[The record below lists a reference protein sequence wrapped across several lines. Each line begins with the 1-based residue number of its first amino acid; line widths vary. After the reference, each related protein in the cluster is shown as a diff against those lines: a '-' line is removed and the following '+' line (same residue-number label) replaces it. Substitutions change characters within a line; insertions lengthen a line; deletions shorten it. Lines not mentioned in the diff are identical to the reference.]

1 VSQKKSGKNSRME
14 NTLSELE
21 QLGPSDLIIY
31 INECIKHDFNK
42 LVQLLYRIDV
52 SEEKLKYILQLNPN
66 EDAAKLIA
74 AVIVERLAATKAA
87 RASFSTTKKIDSSA
101 SENNDQHDED
111 LERF

>member
-1 VSQKKSGKNSRME
+1 ME
-14 NTLSELE
+14 KTFSKLE
-21 QLGPSDLIIY
+21 QLGPNDLITY
-31 INECIKHDFNK
+31 INDCIQHDFNK

-74 AVIVERLAATKAA
+74 AVIIERLAATKAA
-87 RASFSTTKKIDSSA
+87 RASFSSTGKIDASA
-101 SENNDQHDED
+101 TEKNAQDEEE

>member
-1 VSQKKSGKNSRME
+1 ME
-14 NTLSELE
+14 KVLYEIE
-21 QLGPSDLIIY
+21 QLGPSDLIAY
-31 INECIKHDFNK
+31 INDCIQHDFNK

-87 RASFSTTKKIDSSA
+87 RASFSTTNKIDQTTA
-101 SENNDQHDED
+101 ENNGPQDEDD

>member
-31 INECIKHDFNK
+31 INDCIQHDFNK

-74 AVIVERLAATKAA
+74 AVIIERLAATKAA
-87 RASFSTTKKIDSSA
+87 RASFSATNKIDQTTT
-101 SENNDQHDED
+101 ENNAHDEED
-111 LERF
+111 LERL

>member
-1 VSQKKSGKNSRME
+1 ME
-14 NTLSELE
+14 KTFSELE
-21 QLGPSDLIIY
+21 QLGPSDLIAF
-31 INECIKHDFNK
+31 INDCIQHDFNK

-74 AVIVERLAATKAA
+74 AVILERLAATKAA
-87 RASFSTTKKIDSSA
+87 RASFSKSGKIDQAA
-101 SENNDQHDED
+101 SDNNEASDED

>member
-1 VSQKKSGKNSRME
+1 ME

-31 INECIKHDFNK
+31 INDCIQHDFNK

-52 SEEKLKYILQLNPN
+52 SEEKLIYILQLNPN

-87 RASFSTTKKIDSSA
+87 RASFSATNKIDQTTT
-101 SENNDQHDED
+101 ENNAHDEED
-111 LERF
+111 LERL

>member
-1 VSQKKSGKNSRME
+1 ME
-14 NTLSELE
+14 KTFSELE
-21 QLGPSDLIIY
+21 QLGPSDLIAF
-31 INECIKHDFNK
+31 INDCIQHDFNK

-74 AVIVERLAATKAA
+74 AVIIERLAATKAA
-87 RASFSTTKKIDSSA
+87 RASFSTTNKIDSPFA
-101 SENNDQHDED
+101 DKKEQTDED

>member
-1 VSQKKSGKNSRME
+1 ME
-14 NTLSELE
+14 KAFSELE
-21 QLGPSDLIIY
+21 QLGPSDLIAF
-31 INECIKHDFNK
+31 INDCIQHDFNK

-74 AVIVERLAATKAA
+74 AVIIERLAATKAA
-87 RASFSTTKKIDSSA
+87 RASFSTTNKIDS

-111 LERF
+111 LERL

>member
-1 VSQKKSGKNSRME
+1 ME
-14 NTLSELE
+14 KAFSELE
-21 QLGPSDLIIY
+21 QLGPSDLIAF
-31 INECIKHDFNK
+31 INDCIQHDFNK

-74 AVIVERLAATKAA
+74 AVIIERLAATKAA
-87 RASFSTTKKIDSSA
+87 RASFSTINKIDQPA
-101 SENNDQHDED
+101 TDKHEANDED

>member
-1 VSQKKSGKNSRME
+1 ME
-14 NTLSELE
+14 KAFSELE
-21 QLGPSDLIIY
+21 QLGPSDLIAF
-31 INECIKHDFNK
+31 INDCIQHDFNK

-74 AVIVERLAATKAA
+74 AVIIERLAATKAA
-87 RASFSTTKKIDSSA
+87 RASFSTTKKIDQPA
-101 SENNDQHDED
+101 TDKNEDTDED

>member
-1 VSQKKSGKNSRME
+1 MEKSF
-14 NTLSELE
+14 SELE
-21 QLGPSDLIIY
+21 KLGPSDLIAF
-31 INECIKHDFNK
+31 INDCIQHDFNK

-74 AVIVERLAATKAA
+74 AFIIERLAATKAA
-87 RASFSTTKKIDSSA
+87 RASFSSTGKIDASA
-101 SENNDQHDED
+101 TEKNAQDEEE

>member
-1 VSQKKSGKNSRME
+1 ME
-14 NTLSELE
+14 KTFSELE
-21 QLGPSDLIIY
+21 HLGPSDLMAY
-31 INECIKHDFNK
+31 INDCIQHDFNK

-74 AVIVERLAATKAA
+74 AVIIERLAATKAA
-87 RASFSTTKKIDSSA
+87 RASFSTANKIDA
-101 SENNDQHDED
+101 PDTVNNAQDEEE

>member
-1 VSQKKSGKNSRME
+1 MEKSF
-14 NTLSELE
+14 SELE
-21 QLGPSDLIIY
+21 QLGPSDLIAY
-31 INECIKHDFNK
+31 INDCIQHDFNK

-87 RASFSTTKKIDSSA
+87 RASFSSTGKIDASA
-101 SENNDQHDED
+101 SEHNDQHDED

>member
-1 VSQKKSGKNSRME
+1 ME

-21 QLGPSDLIIY
+21 QLGPSDLIAY

-66 EDAAKLIA
+66 EDAEKLIA
-74 AVIVERLAATKAA
+74 AVIIERLAATKAA
-87 RASFSTTKKIDSSA
+87 RASFSTTKKIDSS
-101 SENNDQHDED
+101 ENNEQHDED
-111 LERF
+111 LERL

>member
-1 VSQKKSGKNSRME
+1 ME
-14 NTLSELE
+14 KAFSELE
-21 QLGPSDLIIY
+21 QLGPSDLIAY
-31 INECIKHDFNK
+31 INDCIQNDFNK

-74 AVIVERLAATKAA
+74 AVIIERLAATRAA
-87 RASFSTTKKIDSSA
+87 RASFSATNKIDQTTT
-101 SENNDQHDED
+101 ENNAHDEED

>member
-1 VSQKKSGKNSRME
+1 ME
-14 NTLSELE
+14 KTFSELE

-31 INECIKHDFNK
+31 INDCIQHDFNK

-74 AVIVERLAATKAA
+74 TVIVERLAATKAA
-87 RASFSTTKKIDSSA
+87 RASFSTANKIDA
-101 SENNDQHDED
+101 PDTVNNAQDEEE

>member
-1 VSQKKSGKNSRME
+1 ME
-14 NTLSELE
+14 KTFSELE

-31 INECIKHDFNK
+31 INDCIQHDFNK

-87 RASFSTTKKIDSSA
+87 RASFSTTNKIDQPA
-101 SENNDQHDED
+101 SDKYETTDED

>member
-1 VSQKKSGKNSRME
+1 ME
-14 NTLSELE
+14 KTFSELE

-31 INECIKHDFNK
+31 INDCIQHDFNK

-87 RASFSTTKKIDSSA
+87 RASFSTTNKIFAPDTV
-101 SENNDQHDED
+101 NNAQDEEE

>member
-1 VSQKKSGKNSRME
+1 ME
-14 NTLSELE
+14 KTFSELE

-31 INECIKHDFNK
+31 INDCIQHDFNK

-74 AVIVERLAATKAA
+74 AVIIERLAATKAA
-87 RASFSTTKKIDSSA
+87 RASFSTANKIDA
-101 SENNDQHDED
+101 PDTVNNAQDEEE

>member
-1 VSQKKSGKNSRME
+1 ME
-14 NTLSELE
+14 KAFSELE
-21 QLGPSDLIIY
+21 QLGPSDLIAF
-31 INECIKHDFNK
+31 INDCIQHDFNK

-74 AVIVERLAATKAA
+74 AVIIERLAATKAA
-87 RASFSTTKKIDSSA
+87 RASFSTSNKIDQPA
-101 SENNDQHDED
+101 SDKNEDTDED